1 MPLPIVVLE
10 TITPVFFVILLGFLI
25 GKKITIDIKTISF
38 LAIYVLTPALFF
50 TSLVNTNITGGEFLQ
65 IFIFIVFL
73 TLCIMALV
81 NIWTRAGKIN
91 TETKQ
96 GLLLSTVFPNSG
108 NFGLPI
114 VLVAFGTLGF
124 ERGIIFAML
133 QNLLQNTL
141 GVFLACNSH
150 LNTRQSFLKV
160 LRMPGF
166 YALILGLGLRG
177 LNIVPPNV
185 IMGPLRLVGQA
196 AIPLT
201 LITVGVQL
209 SNIKLGAEPWFIG
222 GASFIRLL
230 VSPLIGFLFLYFFFD
245 YTSLTSRV
253 ILLQA
258 ACPVA
263 ATTTM
268 LAIQFDSRPDIVSN
282 SALITTILS
291 IVTVSVLLLFLIP
304 L

>member
-1 MPLPIVVLE
+1 MPLLIVILE
-10 TITPVFFVILLGFLI
+10 TITPVFFIIVLSFII
-25 GKKITIDIKTISF
+25 GKKIAIDVKTISF
-38 LAIYVLTPALFF
+38 LTIYILTPALFF
-50 TSLVNTNITGGEFLQ
+50 TSLVNTNITGGEFAQ
-65 IFIFIVFL
+65 ILIFIVF
-73 TLCIMALV
+73 TSLCLMVLV
-81 NIWTRAGKIN
+81 NIWTRAGKID

-96 GLLLSTVFPNSG
+96 ALLLSTVFPNSA

-124 ERGIIFAML
+124 ERGIIFAIL

-141 GVFLACNSH
+141 GVFIACNSH
-150 LNTRQSFLKV
+150 LDTRQSFLKV
-160 LRMPGF
+160 LKMPGF
-166 YALILGLGLRG
+166 WAMILGLGLRG
-177 LNIVPPNV
+177 LNMVPPNV
-185 IMGPLRLVGQA
+185 IMGPLRLMGQA

-201 LITVGVQL
+201 LITLGVQL
-209 SNIKLGAEPWFIG
+209 SKIKLGAQPCIIG
-222 GASFIRLL
+222 GASLIRLIAAP
-230 VSPLIGFLFLYFFFD
+230 VIGFLFLYFFFD

-263 ATTTM
+263 VTTTM

-282 SALITTILS
+282 SVLITTILS
-291 IVTVSVLLLFLIP
+291 ILTVSALLFFIIP

>member
-10 TITPVFFVILLGFLI
+10 TVTPVFFVIALSFII
-25 GKKITIDIKTISF
+25 GKKIEIDIKTISF
-38 LAIYVLTPALFF
+38 LAIYILTPALFF
-50 TSLVNTNITGGEFLQ
+50 TSLVNTNITGGEFAQ
-65 IFIFIVFL
+65 IFIFIVF
-73 TLCIMALV
+73 TTFCIMVLV
-81 NIWTRAGKIN
+81 NIWTWAGKIN
-91 TETKQ
+91 METKQ

-114 VLVAFGTLGF
+114 VLVAFGALGF

-141 GVFLACNSH
+141 GVFFACNSH
-150 LNTRQSFLKV
+150 LSARQSLLKV
-160 LRMPGF
+160 ARMPGF
-166 YALILGLGLRG
+166 WALLLGLGLRG
-177 LNIVPPNV
+177 LNIMPPNV
-185 IMGPLRLVGQA
+185 VMGPLRLIGQA

-201 LITVGVQL
+201 LITLGVQL
-209 SNIKLGAEPWFIG
+209 SKIKLGAEPWFIG
-222 GASFIRLL
+222 GASLIRLIAA
-230 VSPLIGFLFLYFFFD
+230 PLIGFLFLYFFFD

-258 ACPVA
+258 AGPVA

-282 SALITTILS
+282 SALITTVLS
-291 IVTVSVLLLFLIP
+291 LLTVSVLLFFIMAL
-304 L
+304 